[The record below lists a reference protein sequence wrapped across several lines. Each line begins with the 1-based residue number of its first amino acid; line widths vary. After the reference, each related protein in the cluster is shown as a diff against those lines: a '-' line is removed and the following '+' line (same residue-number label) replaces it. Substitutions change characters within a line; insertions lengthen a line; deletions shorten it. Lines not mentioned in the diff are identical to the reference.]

1 MAQQRWPEARA
12 VIETILRQDR
22 RVAEDGS
29 IQGLR
34 GVVSVMMHR
43 PADALR
49 DLAHPAISAS
59 PDVVPWRAVALA
71 LDGRSR

>member
-1 MAQQRWPEARA
+1 RTPRRLDLVRFYMAQQRWPEARA

-59 PDVVPWRAVALA
+59 PDVVPW
-71 LDGRSR
+71 